1 MRGSD
6 RMIKWRSSLSL
17 ILVGALLG
25 PLAYAEE
32 QSVQD
37 WLISKLDT
45 GKHSSFSGHSVLLS
59 GGQLVSLK
67 VFHAPV
73 DGEVWERVVHM
84 SGEPAE
90 IIRKGSAVFC
100 LHPQQSTG
108 VAMKS
113 PMRRWSALDEGM
125 RSVSRYYKFERSGVE
140 RVAGREAVRLNLS
153 PMDAH
158 RYGYSLWVD
167 TQSGV
172 LLRSQTLPASG
183 DPLEVFEFVS
193 INLGQPLTAE
203 DFEPGQGLNRSV
215 GASPLPGVDNEP
227 PAQHWVPEWLPEGF
241 VESQRV
247 ARFQGQGQVTTR
259 AYTDGL
265 ASFTVFHEPRPKP
278 INENTSMR
286 GATVAVHRNLPG
298 AMVTVVGEIPL
309 ETAERIAA
317 SVKPLADAH

>member
-1 MRGSD
+1 M
-6 RMIKWRSSLSL
+6 
-17 ILVGALLG
+17 LVGVLLVPIG
-25 PLAYAEE
+25 YAEE

-37 WLISKLDT
+37 WLISKLDA

-59 GGQLVSLK
+59 GGQLVALK

-90 IIRKGSAVFC
+90 IIRQGGTVFC

-108 VAMKS
+108 MAMKS

-125 RSVSRYYKFERSGVE
+125 QSVSRYYKFERSGIE

-167 TQSGV
+167 AQSGV
-172 LLRSQTLPASG
+172 LLRSQTLPSSG
-183 DPLEVFEFVS
+183 DPLEVFEFVN
-193 INLGQPLTAE
+193 INMDQPLSAA

-215 GASPLPGVDNEP
+215 GSNPLSGTDGESP
-227 PAQHWVPEWLPEGF
+227 AKHWVPEWLPEGF

-265 ASFTVFHEPRPKP
+265 ASFTVFHEPRQKP
-278 INENTSMR
+278 ISENSSMR

-298 AMVTVVGEIPL
+298 AMVTVVGEIPMA
-309 ETAERIAA
+309 TAERIAA

>member
-1 MRGSD
+1 
-6 RMIKWRSSLSL
+6 MIKWRSRLSL
-17 ILVGALLG
+17 IVVGALLVPVG
-25 PLAYAEE
+25 YAEE

-37 WLISKLDT
+37 WLISKLDA
-45 GKHSSFSGHSVLLS
+45 GKQSSFSGHSVLLS
-59 GGQLVSLK
+59 GGQLVALK
-67 VFHAPV
+67 VFHASIE
-73 DGEVWERVVHM
+73 GEVWERVVHM

-90 IIRKGSAVFC
+90 IIRKGSTVFC

-108 VAMKS
+108 MAMKS

-125 RSVSRYYKFERSGVE
+125 QSVSRYYKFERSGVE
-140 RVAGREAVRLNLS
+140 RVAGRDAVRLNLS

-167 TQSGV
+167 AQSGV

-183 DPLEVFEFVS
+183 DPLEVFEFVN
-193 INLGQPLTAE
+193 IDLGQTLSAQ

-215 GASPLPGVDNEP
+215 GSNPLAGADSET
-227 PAQHWVPEWLPEGF
+227 PAEHWAPEWLPEGF
-241 VESQRV
+241 VETQRV

-265 ASFTVFHEPRPKP
+265 ASFTVFHEPRQKP
-278 INENTSMR
+278 INENSSMR

-298 AMVTVVGEIPL
+298 AMVTVVGEIPMQ
-309 ETAERIAA
+309 TAERIAA
-317 SVKPLADAH
+317 SVKPLADER